1 MENRTGSKGKSLTLP
16 RVLAVVAAVA
26 ALVAVGASF
35 SWAGPC
41 TGVLELAKGNAVPM
55 RCAYAQKAVA
65 LMGVV
70 LAIVAAKS
78 AVTGKMESWAIVL
91 LSIAMIAVTFES
103 AFGIGVCKSE
113 MACWTMAAW
122 VRGCAAVSGVCG
134 LVAAV
139 LPLFKKQVR

>member
-1 MENRTGSKGKSLTLP
+1 MENGTGSKGKSLALP
-16 RVLAVVAAVA
+16 RVLAVAVAIA
-26 ALVAVGASF
+26 ALVAVAASF

-41 TGVLELAKGNAVPM
+41 AGVLELANGNAVPM

-78 AVTGKMESWAIVL
+78 AVTGKMESWAMVL
-91 LSIAMIAVTFES
+91 LSVAMIAVTFES

-122 VRGCAAVSGVCG
+122 VRACAAVSGICG

-139 LPLFKKQVR
+139 LPVAKKQVR

>member
-1 MENRTGSKGKSLTLP
+1 MENRTATKGKVSPVP
-16 RVLAVVAAVA
+16 RILAIVAALA
-26 ALVAVGASF
+26 ALVAVAASF

-41 TGVLELAKGNAVPM
+41 AGVLELANGNAVPM
-55 RCAYAQKAVA
+55 RCAYTQKAVA
-65 LMGVV
+65 LIGVI

-78 AVTGKMESWAIVL
+78 AVTGKMESWAMVL
-91 LSIAMIAVTFES
+91 LSVAMIAVTFES

-122 VRGCAAVSGVCG
+122 VRACAAVSGICG

-139 LPLFKKQVR
+139 LPVAKKQVR

>member
-1 MENRTGSKGKSLTLP
+1 MENRTATKGKVSPVP
-16 RVLAVVAAVA
+16 RILAIVAALA
-26 ALVAVGASF
+26 ALVAVAASF
-35 SWAGPC
+35 TWAGPC
-41 TGVLELAKGNAVPM
+41 TGVLELANGNAVPM

-78 AVTGKMESWAIVL
+78 VVTGKMESWAMVL
-91 LSIAMIAVTFES
+91 LSVAMIAVTFES

-122 VRGCAAVSGVCG
+122 VRACAAVSGICG

-139 LPLFKKQVR
+139 LPVAKKQVR